1 MYSVAKWDHTHCHSH
16 KYRSKLDYLQP
27 MPGRIQKIPDG
38 GVPFLS
44 LCHGVQEVESTL
56 PIYSEA
62 TSKRNIG
69 GEEYLTNKNLILID

>member
-1 MYSVAKWDHTHCHSH
+1 
-16 KYRSKLDYLQP
+16 
-27 MPGRIQKIPDG
+27 MPGRIQKIPGG

-44 LCHGVQEVESTL
+44 FCHGVQEVESTL

-69 GEEYLTNKNLILID
+69 GGEYITNKNLILRD